1 MKFLAAFTLLVA
13 AGVTAQDKN
22 CEAEYIVSRCLKT
35 ETDKVTSPPL
45 LLLPFSPGLT
55 NPPFQVGACNQTDLD
70 CLCAAY
76 QAVAT

>member
-1 MKFLAAFTLLVA
+1 MKFLAAIILLVA
-13 AGVTAQDKN
+13 AGVTADDKN

-35 ETDKVTSPPL
+35 ETDKVRSP
-45 LLLPFSPGLT
+45 LPFSSSTPT
-55 NPPFQVGACNQTDLD
+55 DTPRQVGACATTDYD